1 MANSI
6 SDALF
11 LYFEILYGVSW
22 NLPAKSQ
29 AGRNNYII
37 VAVILTEPITKLLT
51 LPISI
56 AHKIVFLDMPLY
68 LFENTLAEDI
78 CPFIQIW
85 WYITKPGTQAICNL
99 CQKGKVDVGKELH
112 ICPQM
117 QRILRNLILKT
128 IFFYRIQ
135 WLDDPAGEMSDLK
148 NLPSN
153 IKHNRSSKIEEKQNK
168 KNKNCHN
175 SEKQKPYKNNS
186 TIKSR
191 MEKNIFDRCEVF
203 EAVPKVGKSSL

>member
-1 MANSI
+1 
-6 SDALF
+6 
-11 LYFEILYGVSW
+11 
-22 NLPAKSQ
+22 
-29 AGRNNYII
+29 
-37 VAVILTEPITKLLT
+37 
-51 LPISI
+51 
-56 AHKIVFLDMPLY
+56 MPLY

-148 NLPSN
+148 NLPS
-153 IKHNRSSKIEEKQNK
+153 KH
-168 KNKNCHN
+168 
-175 SEKQKPYKNNS
+175 
-186 TIKSR
+186 
-191 MEKNIFDRCEVF
+191 
-203 EAVPKVGKSSL
+203 